1 MSQQSSDEGRE
12 DNLYSSLVEDGG
24 IGQGDDVAE
33 HPAVGISSKRRKET
47 QDIIRRK
54 PAQPDTWAAG
64 LSKEDMEYYVESNF
78 GIEGAT
84 EDLDKALEVLT
95 KVRTVTGEEILPDKN
110 AIYPRDICDKCIMAL
125 LAKGYDL

>member
-84 EDLDKALEVLT
+84 ENLDKALEVLT

>member
-1 MSQQSSDEGRE
+1 MSQQSSDKDRE
-12 DNLYSSLVEDGG
+12 DNLYSPLVERGG
-24 IGQGDDVAE
+24 LGEDHDVDL
-33 HPAVGISSKRRKET
+33 HPAVDLSSTRREET
-47 QDIIRRK
+47 QSALRRK

-64 LSKEDMEYYVESNF
+64 LSKEDMEYYIESNF

-84 EDLDKALEVLT
+84 ENLDKALEILT
-95 KVRTVTGEEILPDKN
+95 KVRTVTGEEVLPDKN